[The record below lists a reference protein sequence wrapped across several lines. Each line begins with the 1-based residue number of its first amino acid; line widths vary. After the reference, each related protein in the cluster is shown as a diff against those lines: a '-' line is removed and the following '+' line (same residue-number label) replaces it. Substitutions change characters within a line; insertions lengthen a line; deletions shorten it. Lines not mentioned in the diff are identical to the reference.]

1 MTIKKNKKKEECPH
15 CNSIL
20 IYNDTIENDGDRY
33 QPILMC
39 NNQFCNTHYNF
50 PYYFKYTE

>member
-1 MTIKKNKKKEECPH
+1 MKTNKIEKKEECPH

-33 QPILMC
+33 KPILMC